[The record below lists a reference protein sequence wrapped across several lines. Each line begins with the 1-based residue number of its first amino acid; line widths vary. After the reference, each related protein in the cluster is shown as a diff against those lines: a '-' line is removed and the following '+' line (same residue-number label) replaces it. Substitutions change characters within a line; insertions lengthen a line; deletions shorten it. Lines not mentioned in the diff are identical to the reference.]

1 MPKQM
6 DKEQGS
12 LFFFPESH
20 VVICDLTLQGTHLSY
35 ISVIE
40 TFPCLNNGMKYIA
53 YVPQRDPPPEK
64 G

>member
-20 VVICDLTLQGTHLSY
+20 VVCDLTLQGTYLSY
-35 ISVIE
+35 ISVNE
-40 TFPCLNNGMKYIA
+40 TFPCLNNGMKCINYI
-53 YVPQRDPPPEK
+53 PQRDPPSEK